1 MSVGRDMPAARYAPA
16 GRDGIHIISH
26 ANEASAYRIC
36 AANISHGASRISQK
50 GNNMEDRTIKE
61 LAVDLTVEVN

>member
-1 MSVGRDMPAARYAPA
+1 MPAARYAPA

-50 GNNMEDRTIKE
+50 GFVVWKKKQQKKE
-61 LAVDLTVEVN
+61 TN